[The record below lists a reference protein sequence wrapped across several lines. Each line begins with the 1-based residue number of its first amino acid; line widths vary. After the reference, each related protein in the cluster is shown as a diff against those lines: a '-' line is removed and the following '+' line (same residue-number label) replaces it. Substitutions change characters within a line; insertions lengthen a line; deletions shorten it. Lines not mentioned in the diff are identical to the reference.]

1 MALGTKPAD
10 HRSLLTPLILN
21 LSRFRGNRRGVGL
34 RGRRGR
40 EVKRDRM
47 PEG

>member
-21 LSRFRGNRRGVGL
+21 LSRFREKRRGVGL